1 MQPQDI
7 KVLLVEDNP
16 GDARLVQILLDE
28 VEATRFEI
36 THAESLE
43 GAFGRLDAGSFDI
56 ILVDLSLPDSS
67 GLQTVERVRNRVS
80 DVAVVVLSG
89 QDDEE
94 TALQALEIG
103 AEDYLVKGRDNGE
116 VLARAIRYSMQ
127 RKRAEQ
133 QLDYLK
139 NYDRLTG
146 LANRSLLRDRLAQAV
161 ARVEREESNMLAVLF
176 LSLDRFKAVNAEFGH
191 SCGDAVLRAVGE
203 RIRNQIHKGD
213 TVARVG
219 GDEFCLIVED
229 IEEVHEVISLV
240 TKVLSIFEQ
249 LFLVDGQEI
258 SVNAS
263 IGISVRPP
271 SMSHR
276 LLPEAEFAASRAK
289 SQGSST
295 YQFYTEEMNVQA
307 FERLTLENSLRRAL
321 EREEFT
327 LHYQPQVD
335 LVTGSVVG
343 VEALLR
349 WRHSEMGLVPPV
361 RFIPVLEETGLI
373 FDVGEWVIHTACEQA
388 KRWAETD
395 FGPLRVA
402 VNISARQF
410 EREDLVETTSQCL
423 NDTGLPSGCLE
434 LELTESIIMADPEKS
449 RAMLERLKSG
459 KEVRV
464 SIDDF
469 GTGYSSLSYLKLF
482 ALDALKVDKS
492 FVQDVHDA
500 ENTAAIVSTIIR
512 LGHDLGLDIVAEGV
526 ELEEQ
531 LDFLCESGC
540 DQAQGY
546 YFSAPVPADDF
557 TRLLKSEK
565 PLPGFE

>member
-1 MQPQDI
+1 
-7 KVLLVEDNP
+7 
-16 GDARLVQILLDE
+16 
-28 VEATRFEI
+28 
-36 THAESLE
+36 
-43 GAFGRLDAGSFDI
+43 
-56 ILVDLSLPDSS
+56 
-67 GLQTVERVRNRVS
+67 
-80 DVAVVVLSG
+80 
-89 QDDEE
+89 
-94 TALQALEIG
+94 
-103 AEDYLVKGRDNGE
+103 
-116 VLARAIRYSMQ
+116 MQ

-161 ARVEREESNMLAVLF
+161 ARADREENNMLAVLF

-191 SCGDAVLRAVGE
+191 SCGDAVLRVVGE
-203 RIRNQIHKGD
+203 RIRNQIREGD

-229 IEEVHEVISLV
+229 IEEAHEVISLV
-240 TKVLSIFEQ
+240 TRVLSVFEKP
-249 LFLVDGQEI
+249 FVVDGQEI

-263 IGISVRPP
+263 VGISARPP
-271 SMSHR
+271 SPGHR

-295 YQFYTEEMNVQA
+295 YQFCTEEMNVQA

-321 EREEFT
+321 EREKFI

-335 LVTGSVVG
+335 LVTGRVVG
-343 VEALLR
+343 AEALLR
-349 WRHSEMGLVPPV
+349 WRHPEMGLVPPV

-388 KRWAETD
+388 KRWTETD

-410 EREDLVETTSQCL
+410 EREDLVEVTSQCL

-434 LELTESIIMADPEKS
+434 LELTESVIMADPEKS
-449 RAMLERLKSG
+449 CAMLERLKSG
-459 KEVRV
+459 REVRV

-512 LGHDLGLDIVAEGV
+512 LGHDLGLDIVAEGA

-531 LDFLCESGC
+531 LDFLRESGC

-565 PLPGFE
+565 SLPGFE

>member
-1 MQPQDI
+1 
-7 KVLLVEDNP
+7 
-16 GDARLVQILLDE
+16 
-28 VEATRFEI
+28 
-36 THAESLE
+36 
-43 GAFGRLDAGSFDI
+43 
-56 ILVDLSLPDSS
+56 
-67 GLQTVERVRNRVS
+67 
-80 DVAVVVLSG
+80 
-89 QDDEE
+89 
-94 TALQALEIG
+94 
-103 AEDYLVKGRDNGE
+103 
-116 VLARAIRYSMQ
+116 MQ

-146 LANRSLLRDRLAQAV
+146 LANRSLLRDRLAQTV
-161 ARVEREESNMLAVLF
+161 ARADREENNMLAVLF

-191 SCGDAVLRAVGE
+191 SCGDAVLRVVGE
-203 RIRNQIHKGD
+203 RIRNQIREGD

-229 IEEVHEVISLV
+229 IEEAHEVISLV
-240 TKVLSIFEQ
+240 TRVLSVFEKP
-249 LFLVDGQEI
+249 FVVDGQEI

-263 IGISVRPP
+263 VGISARPP
-271 SMSHR
+271 SPGHR
-276 LLPEAEFAASRAK
+276 LLPEAEFAASLAK
-289 SQGSST
+289 SHGSST
-295 YQFYTEEMNVQA
+295 YQFCTKEMNVQA

-321 EREEFT
+321 EREKFT

-335 LVTGSVVG
+335 LVTGRVVG
-343 VEALLR
+343 AEALLR
-349 WRHSEMGLVPPV
+349 WRHPEMGLVPPV

-388 KRWAETD
+388 KRWTETD

-410 EREDLVETTSQCL
+410 EREDLVEVTSQCL

-434 LELTESIIMADPEKS
+434 LELTESVIMADPEKS
-449 RAMLERLKSG
+449 CAMLERLKSG
-459 KEVRV
+459 REVRV

-482 ALDALKVDKS
+482 ARDALKVDKS

-512 LGHDLGLDIVAEGV
+512 LGHDLAWISSQKE
-526 ELEEQ
+526 
-531 LDFLCESGC
+531 
-540 DQAQGY
+540 
-546 YFSAPVPADDF
+546 
-557 TRLLKSEK
+557 
-565 PLPGFE
+565 